1 MAYIDTYKAVKTLI
15 DGGFNE
21 GQAEAIVDIMNNTNN
36 TFAIKGDMVNF
47 RGDLKSD
54 IYDLKLSI
62 TTFRNELKTDIHDLK
77 IDVANLR
84 SDLKLDM
91 SNKHLSTTKWIAGL
105 YVMAIILYLLIATLI
120 IKIPIN

>member
-36 TFAIKGDMVNF
+36 TFAIKTDMVNF

-54 IYDLKLSI
+54 I
-62 TTFRNELKTDIHDLK
+62 HDLK
-77 IDVANLR
+77 IDVTNLR
-84 SDLKLDM
+84 SDLKADKSDLKLDM